1 MTDAVVVCQFFSSVT
16 VWLSTK
22 HDGFGKRLCLSAI
35 IIYTV
40 SCNISLYCDTKE
52 VIYRYT
58 QNVYRPISN
67 TYIHIYTYIHT
78 YIYTKRHRHT
88 YIHTHID
95 TQTHTQRHTYTDI
108 QTHTHTHRHT
118 DTYAYRHIYIHR
130 HKDTHMHTY
139 KDTCTHTYIYVCVCL
154 RVCLCVCACACV
166 HVRDHLNN
174 SYLLKL
180 NQCFGCYLSHLVRV
194 FNG

>member
-22 HDGFGKRLCLSAI
+22 HDGFGKKLCLSAI

-40 SCNISLYCDTKE
+40 SCNILLYRDTKE

-78 YIYTKRHRHT
+78 YIHIHKEAQTQRHT
-88 YIHTHID
+88 YIHIHID

-118 DTYAYRHIYIHR
+118 DTYAYRHI
-130 HKDTHMHTY
+130 HTQ
-139 KDTCTHTYIYVCVCL
+139 T
-154 RVCLCVCACACV
+154 
-166 HVRDHLNN
+166 
-174 SYLLKL
+174 
-180 NQCFGCYLSHLVRV
+180 
-194 FNG
+194 